1 VGPQRLR
8 VAAAGVACVVSI
20 DHVVSVADRIP
31 GWSGRA
37 VTITRRTFLAGGL
50 GAIFVLPAHHRPD
63 HYHGR
68 TRPDPT
74 GWLYP
79 SESLYPSE
87 LLFPSGP

>member
-1 VGPQRLR
+1 
-8 VAAAGVACVVSI
+8 
-20 DHVVSVADRIP
+20 
-31 GWSGRA
+31 

-50 GAIFVLPAHHRPD
+50 GAIFVLPTHHRPD

-68 TRPDPT
+68 TRTDPT
-74 GWLYP
+74 NWLYP